1 MSEVAS
7 RELKPNKFCQDKSR
21 VLLGVPVH
29 APATPHHQQHPHTDQ
44 CTNAAKTLLAVTTTA
59 TANSKPSSLVHC
71 TALPI
76 QTTARQLTQQVTVK
90 TTKVFPASSGNVAA
104 KPQPQSTPVAVTT
117 APAAVAWTTA
127 MTTSNTNNKQCNN
140 NNNNKTSAATII
152 SQSAPSSTPMDIS
165 EEGDNTPA
173 AAPRCQRLQWEQ
185 QQLAIRQE
193 EVCSSNNT
201 SQQPE
206 NMEDD
211 QPLDMSKTSLTISHR
226 QHREEQQ
233 DDQKQLFSGLY
244 LLVDTAMGLLEQ
256 QQANH
261 NIHCNPVV
269 A

>member
-1 MSEVAS
+1 M
-7 RELKPNKFCQDKSR
+7 
-21 VLLGVPVH
+21 H

-127 MTTSNTNNKQCNN
+127 MTTSNTNNKQCN

>member
-1 MSEVAS
+1 M
-7 RELKPNKFCQDKSR
+7 
-21 VLLGVPVH
+21 H
-29 APATPHHQQHPHTDQ
+29 APATPHTDQ
-44 CTNAAKTLLAVTTTA
+44 CTNAAKTLLAVTTA
-59 TANSKPSSLVHC
+59 PANSKPSSLVHC

-76 QTTARQLTQQVTVK
+76 QTTTRQVTQQVTVK
-90 TTKVFPASSGNVAA
+90 TTKVFPASSGNVAV
-104 KPQPQSTPVAVTT
+104 KPQPQSPPVAVTT

-140 NNNNKTSAATII
+140 NNNKTSAATII
-152 SQSAPSSTPMDIS
+152 SQSATSSTPMDIS
-165 EEGDNTPA
+165 EEGDNTAA

-201 SQQPE
+201 STQQPE

-256 QQANH
+256 QQANY